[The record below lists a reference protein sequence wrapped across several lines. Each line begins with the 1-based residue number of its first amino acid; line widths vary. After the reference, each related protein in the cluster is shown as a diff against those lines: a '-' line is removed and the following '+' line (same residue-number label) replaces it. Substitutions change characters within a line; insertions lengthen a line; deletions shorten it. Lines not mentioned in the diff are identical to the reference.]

1 MWWDLLHQVLSVKIR
16 CRDKLTLTL
25 NVTQDT
31 ARSFFL
37 LFFKRHTDWLK
48 LLDRTF
54 YTCIFVQNYIFKYT
68 PPPPFLNAII
78 EHFTVKSEIIHT
90 CAAHVEEQ
98 TSAISE
104 NLEFLHRA
112 FSQKSE
118 IIHTCAAHVE
128 EQTSAMTRRN
138 ITRTRNTFLVAME
151 LLSYREGNFWW
162 HAHVIV
168 MTSCHNVKRELL
180 ISCWNKKVLC
190 QKCVHAIVAL

>member
-1 MWWDLLHQVLSVKIR
+1 MWWDLLHQVLSVKMR

-37 LFFKRHTDWLK
+37 FFFKRHTDWLK

-68 PPPPFLNAII
+68 PPPPPLSQCNL
-78 EHFTVKSEIIHT
+78 HS
-90 CAAHVEEQ
+90 
-98 TSAISE
+98 ISE

-138 ITRTRNTFLVAME
+138 ITRTRNRS
-151 LLSYREGNFWW
+151 SYQE
-162 HAHVIV
+162 
-168 MTSCHNVKRELL
+168 SY
-180 ISCWNKKVLC
+180 
-190 QKCVHAIVAL
+190 

>member
-1 MWWDLLHQVLSVKIR
+1 MWWDLLHQVLSVEIR

-37 LFFKRHTDWLK
+37 FFFKRHTDWLK

-54 YTCIFVQNYIFKYT
+54 YTCIFVQNYIFKY
-68 PPPPFLNAII
+68 PPPPLSQCNL
-78 EHFTVKSEIIHT
+78 HS
-90 CAAHVEEQ
+90 
-98 TSAISE
+98 ISE

-138 ITRTRNTFLVAME
+138 ITRTRNR
-151 LLSYREGNFWW
+151 SSYYREGNFWW

>member
-68 PPPPFLNAII
+68 PPLSQCNL
-78 EHFTVKSEIIHT
+78 HS
-90 CAAHVEEQ
+90 
-98 TSAISE
+98 ISE

-118 IIHTCAAHVE
+118 IIHTCAAHVNKHQQWQGE
-128 EQTSAMTRRN
+128 ISPGQGIGAPIRNHTSNRFFHR
-138 ITRTRNTFLVAME
+138 LQ
-151 LLSYREGNFWW
+151 
-162 HAHVIV
+162 
-168 MTSCHNVKRELL
+168 C
-180 ISCWNKKVLC
+180 
-190 QKCVHAIVAL
+190 